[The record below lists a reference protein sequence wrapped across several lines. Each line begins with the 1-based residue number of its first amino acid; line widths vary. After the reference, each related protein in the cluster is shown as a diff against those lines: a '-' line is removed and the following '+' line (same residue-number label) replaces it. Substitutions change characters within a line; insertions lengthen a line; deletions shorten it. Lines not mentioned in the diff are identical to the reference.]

1 MRWWLEMSA
10 TLRFGASLRNMLGL
24 REEFSVEPGRSV
36 RDTLVSLSI
45 KPELVAM
52 VIINEEMET
61 KEYIIQEG
69 DFIRALA
76 VIGGG

>member
-1 MRWWLEMSA
+1 MTA

-24 REEFSVEPGRSV
+24 QEEFTVESGWSV

-52 VIINEEMET
+52 VSVNEQLQM
-61 KEYIIQEG
+61 KDYIIQEG
-69 DFIRALA
+69 DVIRALA

>member
-1 MRWWLEMSA
+1 MPA

-24 REEFSVEPGRSV
+24 QEEFTVESGRSV
-36 RDTLVSLSI
+36 RDTLAGLSI

-52 VIINEEMET
+52 VSVNEEMQM
-61 KEYIIQEG
+61 KDYIIQEG
-69 DFIRALA
+69 DVIRALA

>member
-1 MRWWLEMSA
+1 MSA

-24 REEFSVEPGRSV
+24 KDEFTVEAGRSV
-36 RDTLVSLSI
+36 RATLVLLNI

-52 VIINEEMET
+52 VSVNEEMQM
-61 KEYIIQEG
+61 KEYIIQDG
-69 DFIRALA
+69 DKIRVLA